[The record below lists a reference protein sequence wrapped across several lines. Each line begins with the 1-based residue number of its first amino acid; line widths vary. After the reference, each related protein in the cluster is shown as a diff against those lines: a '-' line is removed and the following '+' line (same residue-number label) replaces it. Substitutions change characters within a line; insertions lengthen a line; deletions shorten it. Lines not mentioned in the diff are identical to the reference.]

1 MSYADGLL
9 APSERIVRRGRQH
22 WFVLVWRARWA
33 ILAVLVGTILLWI
46 RANVSGDTPIL
57 DALGYLTLALFVFG
71 VAVIARGVLQFR
83 GEEYVVTSR
92 RVIHAEG
99 VVNKRATD
107 ASLERINDAVL
118 TESLFGRMFG
128 FGNLDVVTASG
139 IGIERLQMLRDAK
152 SFKKALIE
160 AKHELEVEVARPT
173 TPPLRPVD
181 PARVVALPPA
191 PPPPTPEPT
200 EPPPPPGSSG
210 PPVAS
215 APAAAAASK
224 PADIVAELDRLAARH
239 ASGEISTATF
249 EASKRALLDR
259 L

>member
-33 ILAVLVGTILLWI
+33 ILAVVVGTLLLWI

-57 DALGYLTLALFVFG
+57 DVLGYLTLALFVFG
-71 VAVIARGVLQFR
+71 IAVIARGALQFR
-83 GEEYVVTSR
+83 GEEYVITSR

-118 TESLFGRMFG
+118 TESMFGRIFG

-139 IGIERLQMLRDAK
+139 IGARAAADA
-152 SFKKALIE
+152 ARRQVVQEGVDRGE
-160 AKHELEVEVARPT
+160 ARARG
-173 TPPLRPVD
+173 RHRASHD
-181 PARVVALPPA
+181 AAAAARRSGRCRRAAASA
-191 PPPPTPEPT
+191 PRANAGTDLAAT
-200 EPPPPPGSSG
+200 PPGSS
-210 PPVAS
+210 S
-215 APAAAAASK
+215 PAAAAPAPAPPSS

-239 ASGEISTATF
+239 AAGEISAEAF
-249 EASKRALLDR
+249 AASKRALLAR

>member
-1 MSYADGLL
+1 MSYADKLL
-9 APSERIVRRGRQH
+9 APSERILRRGRQH

-33 ILAVLVGTILLWI
+33 ILAVVAGTLLLWI

-71 VAVIARGVLQFR
+71 IAVIARGALQFR
-83 GEEYVVTSR
+83 GEEYLITSR

-118 TESLFGRMFG
+118 TESLFGRIFG

-139 IGIERLQMLRDAK
+139 IGLERLRMLRDAK

-160 AKHELEVEVARPT
+160 AKHELEVDIARPT
-173 TPPLRPVD
+173 APPLRTVD
-181 PARVVALPPA
+181 PAAAVALPPA
-191 PPPPTPEPT
+191 PPTPTPAPT
-200 EPPPPPGSSG
+200 SPPPPPGSSAPIATAPG
-210 PPVAS
+210 S
-215 APAAAAASK
+215 AAPST
-224 PADIVAELDRLAARH
+224 PADIVTELDRLAARH
-239 ASGEISTATF
+239 AAGEISTQAF
-249 EASKRALLDR
+249 ETSKRALLDR

>member
-9 APSERIVRRGRQH
+9 APNERLVRRGRQH

-33 ILAVLVGTILLWI
+33 ILAVIVGTLLLWI

-71 VAVIARGVLQFR
+71 LAVIARGALRFR
-83 GEEYVVTSR
+83 GEEYLITSR

-118 TESLFGRMFG
+118 TESLFGRIFG

-139 IGIERLQMLRDAK
+139 LGIERLRMLRDAK

-160 AKHELEVEVARPT
+160 AKHELEVDVARPT
-173 TPPLRPVD
+173 APPLRPVD
-181 PARVVALPPA
+181 PAVVVALPPA
-191 PPPPTPEPT
+191 PPTPAPTS
-200 EPPPPPGSSG
+200 PPPPPGS
-210 PPVAS
+210 PS
-215 APAAAAASK
+215 APAPAGPAPVAPSEPAA
-224 PADIVAELDRLAARH
+224 IVAELDRLAARH
-239 ASGEISTATF
+239 AAGEISTASF
-249 EASKRALLDR
+249 EASKRTLLDR

>member
-9 APSERIVRRGRQH
+9 APSERVVRRGRQH
-22 WFVLVWRARWA
+22 WFVLIWRARWA
-33 ILAVLVGTILLWI
+33 ILAVVVGTLLLWI

-71 VAVIARGVLQFR
+71 VAVIARGTLQFR
-83 GEEYVVTSR
+83 GEEYVITSR

-118 TESLFGRMFG
+118 TESAFGRIFG

-160 AKHELEVEVARPT
+160 AKHELEVDIARPT
-173 TPPLRPVD
+173 TPPLRSVD
-181 PARVVALPPA
+181 PAAAIALPPA
-191 PPPPTPEPT
+191 PPTPAPTS
-200 EPPPPPGSSG
+200 PPPPPRSSG
-210 PPVAS
+210 PPAEAAP
-215 APAAAAASK
+215 APAAQSS

-239 ASGEISTATF
+239 AAGEISTDAF
-249 EASKRALLDR
+249 AAAKRALLDR

>member
-9 APSERIVRRGRQH
+9 APNERLVRRGRQH

-33 ILAVLVGTILLWI
+33 ILAVIVGTLLLWI

-71 VAVIARGVLQFR
+71 LAVIARGTLRFR
-83 GEEYVVTSR
+83 GEEYVITSR
-92 RVIHAEG
+92 RVIHVEG
-99 VVNKRATD
+99 VINKRATD
-107 ASLERINDAVL
+107 ASLDRINDAVL
-118 TESLFGRMFG
+118 TVSGLGRIFG

-139 IGIERLQMLRDAK
+139 IGMERLQMLRDAK

-160 AKHELEVEVARPT
+160 AKHELEVDIARPT
-173 TPPLRPVD
+173 TPPLRPVE
-181 PARVVALPPA
+181 PAAVVALPPA
-191 PPPPTPEPT
+191 PPAPTPT
-200 EPPPPPGSSG
+200 SPPPPPPVGST
-210 PPVAS
+210 
-215 APAAAAASK
+215 
-224 PADIVAELDRLAARH
+224 PADVVAELDRLAARH
-239 ASGEISTATF
+239 AAGEISSEAF